1 MNSQYIEIKK
11 LVKFVN
17 TGLDAIKRAPIVNQN
32 TGIKCLRIQ
41 DISQNK
47 PYNQWGNTRVAEKDF
62 EKFQLSKDHIL
73 LALSGASIGVLT
85 ILNIDYKAVY
95 SYGLIRMKID
105 FTKANTKYLFYNL
118 KSQRYISHI
127 YGISAGT
134 STQPNMRINDLL
146 RFKIRYVNIEE
157 QDRIANFL
165 SSLDEKIEINSK
177 INDNLEELTQ
187 LLYKHWF
194 VDFEFPDENGN
205 PYKSSGGIMVES
217 ELGLIP
223 FGWKVEKLGKSSI
236 SNLVKSGIKEFID
249 KKIYLAT
256 ADVTNTTITNH
267 NTYINMGNKPSR
279 ANMQPKQNTVWFAK
293 MKASRKLIRVSDE
306 SQSLIDN
313 YIFSTGFA
321 GIECTKSLN
330 YVWSFVSS
338 NEFDELKNS
347 LATGTTQ
354 EAINNGVIN
363 NMNFLVPSKNI
374 LTKFENVVRE
384 FYNKKELNDRENLK
398 LAEMRDLLLPK
409 LMSGEIR
416 LPIEE

>member
-62 EKFQLSKDHIL
+62 EKFQLSKDDIL
-73 LALSGASIGVLT
+73 IARTGASIGVLT
-85 ILNIDYKAVY
+85 ILNKDYKAVY
-95 SYGLIRMKID
+95 NNGLIRIKID
-105 FTKANTKYLFYNL
+105 FTKANAKYLFYNL